1 MSKSIIP
8 STPNEKD
15 YASSQSSDLGWIDSK
30 DPVSLFSDWL
40 SEAIVTETNDANAMS
55 VATVDK
61 NGMPD
66 VRVVLLKDIDH
77 RGFVFYSNSESNK
90 GQQLSFS
97 NKVALGFHWKSKK
110 RQVRVRGAAEVVA
123 SIEADAYFA
132 SRARGSRISAWASN
146 QSRPVKDRE
155 TMMNEL
161 NETKA
166 RFAGTSVPRPGHWL
180 GWRVKPEYVE
190 FWQDGAYRFHDR
202 IAFSMTS
209 DGWVKGRLY
218 P

>member
-15 YASSQSSDLGWIDSK
+15 YASSQSSDLGWINNK

-161 NETKA
+161 NETEA
-166 RFAGTSVPRPGHWL
+166 RFEGTSVPRPGHWL
-180 GWRVKPEYVE
+180 GWRVKPEYIE

>member
-123 SIEADAYFA
+123 SIEADTYFA

-161 NETKA
+161 NETEA
-166 RFAGTSVPRPGHWL
+166 RFEGTSVPRPGHWL
-180 GWRVKPEYVE
+180 GWRVKPEYIE

>member
-30 DPVSLFSDWL
+30 DPISLFSNWL
-40 SEAIVTETNDANAMS
+40 SEAIVTEINDANAMS

-66 VRVVLLKDIDH
+66 VRVVLLKDIDY

-110 RQVRVRGAAEVVA
+110 RQVRVRGTAEVVA

-161 NETKA
+161 NETEA
-166 RFAGTSVPRPGHWL
+166 RFEGTSVPRPNHWL
-180 GWRVKPEYVE
+180 GWRVKPEYIE

-202 IAFSMTS
+202 LAFSMTS

>member
-40 SEAIVTETNDANAMS
+40 SEAIITETNDANAMS

-123 SIEADAYFA
+123 SIEADTYFA

-161 NETKA
+161 NETEA
-166 RFAGTSVPRPGHWL
+166 RFEGTSVPRPGHWL
-180 GWRVKPEYVE
+180 GWRVKPEYIE

>member
-1 MSKSIIP
+1 
-8 STPNEKD
+8 
-15 YASSQSSDLGWIDSK
+15 
-30 DPVSLFSDWL
+30 
-40 SEAIVTETNDANAMS
+40 
-55 VATVDK
+55 
-61 NGMPD
+61 
-66 VRVVLLKDIDH
+66 LLKDIDY

-90 GQQLSFS
+90 GHQLSFS

-110 RQVRVRGAAEVVA
+110 RQVRVRGTAEVVA

-132 SRARGSRISAWASN
+132 SRARGSRISAWASH

-161 NETKA
+161 NETEA
-166 RFAGTSVPRPGHWL
+166 RFEGTSVPRPNHWL
-180 GWRVKPEYVE
+180 GWRVKPEYIE

-202 IAFSMTS
+202 LAFSMTS

>member
-40 SEAIVTETNDANAMS
+40 SEAIITETNDANAMS

-161 NETKA
+161 NETEA
-166 RFAGTSVPRPGHWL
+166 RFEGTSVPRPNHWL
-180 GWRVKPEYVE
+180 GWRVKPEYIE

-202 IAFSMTS
+202 LAFSMTS

>member
-1 MSKSIIP
+1 MNKSIIP
-8 STPNEKD
+8 ITPSETE
-15 YASSQSSDLGWIDSK
+15 YASSKSRDVSWIKSLN
-30 DPVSLFSDWL
+30 PIELFSEWL
-40 SEAIVTETNDANAMS
+40 SDAITSEVNDANAMS

-66 VRVVLLKDIDH
+66 VRIVLLKNLDE
-77 RGFVFYSNSESNK
+77 RGFVFYSNSESSK

-110 RQVRVRGAAEVVA
+110 RQVRVRGNAEVVT
-123 SIEADAYFA
+123 SIEADNYFA
-132 SRARGSRISAWASN
+132 SRARGSRLSAWASN

-155 TMMNEL
+155 TMMHKL
-161 NETKA
+161 NKIEAK
-166 RFAGTSVPRPGHWL
+166 FEGSSVPRPSHWQ
-180 GWRVKPEYVE
+180 GWRVKPETIE

-202 IAFSMTS
+202 IVFSS
-209 DGWVKGRLY
+209 NGDSWIKSRLY

>member
-15 YASSQSSDLGWIDSK
+15 YDSSQSSDLGWIDSK
-30 DPVSLFSDWL
+30 DPLSLFSDWL
-40 SEAIVTETNDANAMS
+40 SEAIITETNDANAMS

-155 TMMNEL
+155 TMMNKL

-166 RFAGTSVPRPGHWL
+166 RFEGTSVPRPGHWL
-180 GWRVKPEYVE
+180 GWRVKPEYIE

>member
-30 DPVSLFSDWL
+30 DPVSLFSNWL
-40 SEAIVTETNDANAMS
+40 SEAIVTEINDANAMS

-161 NETKA
+161 NETEA
-166 RFAGTSVPRPGHWL
+166 RFEGTSVPRPNHWL
-180 GWRVKPEYVE
+180 GWRVKPEYIE

-202 IAFSMTS
+202 LAFSMTS

>member
-8 STPNEKD
+8 STPNEKA

-155 TMMNEL
+155 TMINKL

-166 RFAGTSVPRPGHWL
+166 RFEGTSVPRPGHWL
-180 GWRVKPEYVE
+180 GWRVKPEYIE

>member
-15 YASSQSSDLGWIDSK
+15 YDSSQSNDLGWIDSK

-155 TMMNEL
+155 TMINKL

-166 RFAGTSVPRPGHWL
+166 RFEGTSVPRPGHWL
-180 GWRVKPEYVE
+180 GWRVKPEYIE

>member
-30 DPVSLFSDWL
+30 DPVSLFSNWL
-40 SEAIVTETNDANAMS
+40 SEAIVTEINDANAMS

-110 RQVRVRGAAEVVA
+110 RQVRVRGTADVVA

-132 SRARGSRISAWASN
+132 SRARGSRISAWASH

-161 NETKA
+161 NGND
-166 RFAGTSVPRPGHWL
+166 RFAAL
-180 GWRVKPEYVE
+180 I
-190 FWQDGAYRFHDR
+190 GA
-202 IAFSMTS
+202 
-209 DGWVKGRLY
+209 VL
-218 P
+218 